1 MGKTSFERPTDD
13 APASRHEDDLVTW
26 VQAQVALMRA
36 RHRSEIDALNVAE
49 ELSDAGQSDFDTQLS
64 AMSASTQHLL
74 KWHFQPEPRSRS
86 REVRRREQR
95 RRIALNT

>member
-1 MGKTSFERPTDD
+1 MGTTTIKRPTDD
-13 APASRHEDDLVTW
+13 SLATRQQDDLVTW

-74 KWHFQPEPRSRS
+74 KWHVQPEPRSRS
-86 REVRRREQR
+86 REVPLREQR